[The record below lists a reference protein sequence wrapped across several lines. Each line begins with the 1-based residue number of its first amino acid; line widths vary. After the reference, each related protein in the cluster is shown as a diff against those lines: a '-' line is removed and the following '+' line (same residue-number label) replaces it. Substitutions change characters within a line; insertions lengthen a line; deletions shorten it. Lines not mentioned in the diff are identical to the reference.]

1 MLSPTRELVVQIEEE
16 AQKYCRAS
24 KGLVQA
30 TAVFGGNSKGPQIK
44 ALKEGVDIVIAT
56 PGR

>member
-1 MLSPTRELVVQIEEE
+1 M
-16 AQKYCRAS
+16 
-24 KGLVQA
+24 QA

-44 ALKEGVDIVIAT
+44 ALKDGVDIVIAT